1 MTGAG
6 RGGREGATLPG
17 MTRVLLALG
26 LDPSEIPDDLT
37 DGAVVLCIPL
47 PRSSKQWRE
56 IGGEDFPLRAVL
68 AANDLP
74 SSSRVTLLSVASGYE
89 AVKMLLASPSD
100 RILVDAVIV
109 VSVARDGS
117 GKRLSYEPDEGLRDF
132 LSRCAMEVG
141 GLYVGLAIS
150 GRVVEHMRQSLDH
163 VAQAPFIE
171 DASVAFDRD
180 AFLGTQ
186 PCEGRPVAAPSGA
199 KTWSAPLGKLVS
211 RVGNAWLFS
220 AEGKDDDDVYGVS
233 RLVVPA
239 LLLAF
244 LPGRWLRQGEIPDL
258 PALPPAE
265 AAPPPAPPPAQAR
278 PPRREPFVQPSTI
291 VVDAEFEEF
300 EEADAPPPRPAA
312 PAAPAA
318 PPPGVSASGGRRPA
332 APPIGVPIGKPAGTR
347 PPASPPSPSAG
358 ESRFSRP
365 GPARRPPAG
374 APAQGPFVP
383 PRAAPPRADAPPG
396 RRWPEAPPPGAPSPP
411 PDPPAP
417 LHPGDF
423 LGDLGASL
431 QAEINYAKRDIERDM
446 RKARPTIERAAKV
459 ATEIEETLGEG
470 IEVAQ
475 KVSGGVGAIRTFL
488 GKIGKILE

>member
-1 MTGAG
+1 MH
-6 RGGREGATLPG
+6 
-17 MTRVLLALG
+17 RVLLALG

-56 IGGEDFPLRAVL
+56 ISGETSPLRSVL
-68 AANDLP
+68 TANDLS

-109 VSVARDGS
+109 ISVARDGS

-132 LSRCAMEVG
+132 LSRCALEVG

-150 GRVVEHMRQSLDH
+150 GRVVEHMRQALDH

-180 AFLGTQ
+180 IFLGTQ
-186 PCEGRPVAAPSGA
+186 PCEGRTVTAPSGGKA
-199 KTWSAPLGKLVS
+199 WSAPLGKLVS
-211 RVGNAWLFS
+211 RVGNAWIFS
-220 AEGKDDDDVYGVS
+220 AEGKDDDDIYGVG

-244 LPGRWLRQGEIPDL
+244 LPGRWIRQGEFPEV
-258 PALPPAE
+258 PALPSAE
-265 AAPPPAPPPAQAR
+265 AAQPAQPAQPR

-291 VVDAEFEEF
+291 VVDAEFEEI
-300 EEADAPPPRPAA
+300 DAPPSPSNS
-312 PAAPAA
+312 
-318 PPPGVSASGGRRPA
+318 SASSGRRPV
-332 APPIGVPIGKPAGTR
+332 APPIGRPEGVR
-347 PPASPPSPSAG
+347 PPPPPSPPPG

-365 GPARRPPAG
+365 GPARRTPGG
-374 APAQGPFVP
+374 APAHGSFVP
-383 PRAAPPRADAPPG
+383 PRAAPPRADSPPG
-396 RRWPEAPPPGAPSPP
+396 RRQPEAPPASAPSP
-411 PDPPAP
+411 P

-431 QAEINYAKRDIERDM
+431 QAEIEYANRDIERDM
-446 RKARPTIERAAKV
+446 RKARPGIERAAKV

-488 GKIGKILE
+488 SKIGKILE